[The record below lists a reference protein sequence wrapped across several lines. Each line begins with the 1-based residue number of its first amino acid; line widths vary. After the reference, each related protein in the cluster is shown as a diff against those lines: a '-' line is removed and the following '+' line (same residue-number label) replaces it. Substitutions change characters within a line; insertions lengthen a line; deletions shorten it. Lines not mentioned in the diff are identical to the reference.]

1 MSGQIDG
8 LCAKGDGGSW
18 TLSALTEK
26 FLIRGSFDVM
36 SRRIIMVLLTASFA
50 SASAT
55 TPNPPHAI
63 PPSTNL
69 TLMCTGTRNA
79 GGYPFGK
86 QPASQERVRIVM
98 NADPTLTRAATST
111 DVLIMATG
119 SQQQSS
125 AGNLPTIC
133 QPPKYRGDKCDARQD
148 EDSLTVSSIS
158 SGTVRTLTL
167 DKRTGAVH
175 YGVGGMDGGW
185 DFQGYCRPE

>member
-1 MSGQIDG
+1 MG
-8 LCAKGDGGSW
+8 
-18 TLSALTEK
+18 K
-26 FLIRGSFDVM
+26 FMIRGALAHK
-36 SRRIIMVLLTASFA
+36 SRSTTATLLLAAFA

-55 TPNPPHAI
+55 PPNPPRVI

-98 NADPTLTRAATST
+98 NADPTLTRAATSS
-111 DVLIMATG
+111 DVLMMAAG
-119 SQQQSS
+119 SQQPSS
-125 AGNLPTIC
+125 GANLPTIC
-133 QPPKYRGDKCDARQD
+133 QPPKYAGDKCDARQD
-148 EDSLTVSSIS
+148 EDSLTVSSLS

-175 YGVGGMDGGW
+175 YGAGGMDGGW